1 MIRSK
6 QRPLYPEWT
15 KVLVLFDVRSWVRAP
30 VVGISSLGV
39 CPSDLRAVVGAS
51 LDGKVTEGGD
61 VDSIKKMYRLSPILR
76 T

>member
-1 MIRSK
+1 MDDSIGTLR
-6 QRPLYPEWT
+6 
-15 KVLVLFDVRSWVRAP
+15 RALRGSEPP

-61 VDSIKKMYRLSPILR
+61 VDSTKNAQVNANLEDL